1 MRLAGRLGPLAE
13 RQFRLLFAG
22 RTISVLGNAIAPI
35 AIAFAVLDLTGSKS
49 DLGFVL
55 AARALPQVLF
65 LLVGGIW
72 ADRLRRNQ
80 VMVASNVLSGA
91 SQAALAALLL
101 TGAAQLWMLIA
112 LAAAN
117 GVSSAFFFPASI
129 GIVPQTVPAPM
140 LQSANALLRLGLNA
154 TSIVG
159 AAIGGVLV
167 AATSP
172 GAAIAVD
179 AATYFLGALLIG
191 LMSLPASLRME
202 GSHFLG
208 ELAEGWHEFSSR
220 TWLWAI
226 VLQFGLINALTVGS
240 ESVLGP
246 AIAKESLGGAAGWGL
261 ILTFESA
268 GFLVGGLL
276 QLRLRPRRLLLVA
289 TLGVMLGSGLSL
301 ALAVPLALW
310 AVCFLALL
318 AGIGAETFGVNY
330 DTAVQQEIPGD
341 KLSRVSSYDALG
353 SFVLIPLGL
362 ALAGPIAAAIGTST
376 TLYAVAV
383 LNIGAALA
391 VLGVRDVRT
400 LRRVQPAITT
410 S

>member
-1 MRLAGRLGPLAE
+1 MRLAGRLGPLNE

-22 RTISVLGNAIAPI
+22 RTVSFLGNAIAPI
-35 AIAFAVLDLTGSKS
+35 ALAFAVLDLTGSKS

-72 ADRLRRNQ
+72 ADRLPRHH
-80 VMVASNVLSGA
+80 VMVASNLLSGA
-91 SQAALAALLL
+91 SQGALAALLL
-101 TGAAQLWMLIA
+101 TGSARLWMLVA

-117 GVSSAFFFPASI
+117 GVSSAFFFPAST
-129 GIVPQTVPAPM
+129 GIVPQTVPAAM
-140 LQSANALLRLGLNA
+140 LQTANALLRLGLNV
-154 TSIVG
+154 TFIVG

-172 GAAIAVD
+172 GTAIAVD
-179 AATYFLGALLIG
+179 AVTFCLGALLIG
-191 LMSLPASLRME
+191 LMRLPPGLRME

-208 ELAEGWHEFSSR
+208 ELLEGWREFTSR

-226 VLQFGLINALTVGS
+226 VLQFGVVNAAIVGGQQ
-240 ESVLGP
+240 VLGP
-246 AIAKESLGGAAGWGL
+246 TIAKQSLGGPAGWGL
-261 ILTFESA
+261 VLTSQAA
-268 GFLVGGLL
+268 GLVLGGLL

-289 TLGVMLGSGLSL
+289 TLGVLLQTLVML
-301 ALAVPLALW
+301 ALAVPLTLPTVCVC
-310 AVCFLALL
+310 AVLG
-318 AGIGAETFGVNY
+318 GIGIETFGVNW
-330 DTAVQQEIPGD
+330 DTAMQQEIPGE

-362 ALAGPIAAAIGTST
+362 AVAGPVSTVLGTST
-376 TLYAVAV
+376 TLYAVAA
-383 LNIGAALA
+383 LNVGAALA

>member
-22 RTISVLGNAIAPI
+22 RTVSLFGNAIAGI
-35 AIAFAVLDLTGSKS
+35 ALAFAVLDLTGSKS

-55 AARALPQVLF
+55 AARAVPQVLF

-72 ADRLRRNQ
+72 ADRLQRNH
-80 VMVASNVLSGA
+80 VMVASNLLSGT
-91 SQAALAALLL
+91 SQAMLAALLL
-101 TGAAQLWMLIA
+101 TGSAQLWMLIA

-117 GVSSAFFFPASI
+117 GVSSAFFFPAST
-129 GIVPQTVPAPM
+129 GIVPQTVPASM

-154 TSIVG
+154 SYIVG

-172 GAAIAVD
+172 GAAMAVD
-179 AATYFLGALLIG
+179 AATFLLGALLIG
-191 LMSLPASLRME
+191 LMSLPAGLHME
-202 GSHFLG
+202 GSHFLA
-208 ELAEGWHEFSSR
+208 ELAEGWREFASR

-226 VLQFGLINALTVGS
+226 VLQFSVVNAASVGAMQ
-240 ESVLGP
+240 VLGP
-246 AIAKESLGGAAGWGL
+246 TIAKQSLGGAAGWGL
-261 ILTFESA
+261 ILTCQSA
-268 GFLVGGLL
+268 GLVLGGLL

-289 TLGVMLGSGLSL
+289 TFGVLLATPVL
-301 ALAVPLALW
+301 VALAVPLTLA
-310 AVCFLALL
+310 AVAACAVL
-318 AGIGAETFGVNY
+318 AGIGIETFGINW
-330 DTAVQQEIPGD
+330 DTAMQQEVPGE

-353 SFVLIPLGL
+353 SWVLIPLGL
-362 ALAGPIAAAIGTST
+362 ALAGPVSDVLGTST

-383 LNIGAALA
+383 LNVGAALA
-391 VLGVRDVRT
+391 VLGVGDVRT
-400 LRRVQPAITT
+400 LRRVQPAITI

>member
-1 MRLAGRLGPLAE
+1 MKLTGRLGPLAE

-22 RTISVLGNAIAPI
+22 RTVSVLGNAIAPI
-35 AIAFAVLDLTGSKS
+35 ALAFAVLDLTGSKS

-55 AARALPQVLF
+55 AARALPSVLF

-72 ADRLRRNQ
+72 ADRLKRNQ
-80 VMVASNVLSGA
+80 VMVASNIVSGA
-91 SQAALAALLL
+91 SQALLAALLL
-101 TGAAQLWMLIA
+101 TGSAQLWMLIA

-117 GVSSAFFFPASI
+117 GVSTAFFFPASV
-129 GIVPQTVPAPM
+129 GIVPQTVSATM

-154 TSIVG
+154 TTIVG
-159 AAIGGVLV
+159 AAIGGILV

-179 AATYFLGALLIG
+179 AATFFVGALLIG

-202 GSHFLG
+202 GSRFLG
-208 ELAEGWHEFSSR
+208 ELTDGWREFRSR

-226 VLQFGLINALTVGS
+226 VVQFGLVNAAFVGAQ
-240 ESVLGP
+240 SVLGP
-246 AIAKESLGGAAGWGL
+246 AVAKESLGGAAGWGL
-261 ILTFESA
+261 ILTCESA
-268 GFLVGGLL
+268 GLLLGGVL

-289 TLGVMLGSGLSL
+289 TLGVMLGSLVMVG
-301 ALAVPLALW
+301 LAVPLSLA
-310 AVCFLALL
+310 AVCVCALL
-318 AGIGAETFGVNY
+318 AGIGYETFGVNW
-330 DTAVQQEIPGD
+330 DTAIQQEIPVE

-353 SFVLIPLGL
+353 SWVLVPLGL
-362 ALAGPIAAAIGTST
+362 ALAGPIADAIGTST
-376 TLYAVAV
+376 TLYAVAA

-391 VLGVRDVRT
+391 VLSVRQVRT

>member
-22 RTISVLGNAIAPI
+22 RTVSLFGNAIAGI
-35 AIAFAVLDLTGSKS
+35 ALAFAVLDLTGSKS

-55 AARALPQVLF
+55 AARAVPQVLF

-72 ADRLRRNQ
+72 ADRLQRNH
-80 VMVASNVLSGA
+80 VMVASNLLSGA
-91 SQAALAALLL
+91 SQAMLAALLL
-101 TGAAQLWMLIA
+101 TGSAQLWMLIA

-117 GVSSAFFFPASI
+117 GVSSAFFFPAST
-129 GIVPQTVPAPM
+129 GIVPQTVPASM

-154 TSIVG
+154 SYIVG

-172 GAAIAVD
+172 GAAMAVD
-179 AATYFLGALLIG
+179 AATFLLGALLIG
-191 LMSLPASLRME
+191 LMSLPAGLHME
-202 GSHFLG
+202 GSHFLA
-208 ELAEGWHEFSSR
+208 ELAEGWREFASR

-226 VLQFGLINALTVGS
+226 VLQFSVVNAASVGAMQ
-240 ESVLGP
+240 VLGP
-246 AIAKESLGGAAGWGL
+246 TIAKQSLGGAAGWGL
-261 ILTFESA
+261 ILTCQSA
-268 GFLVGGLL
+268 GLVLGGLL

-289 TLGVMLGSGLSL
+289 TFGVLLATPVL
-301 ALAVPLALW
+301 VALAVPLTLA
-310 AVCFLALL
+310 AVAACAVL
-318 AGIGAETFGVNY
+318 AGIGIETFGINW
-330 DTAVQQEIPGD
+330 DTAMQQEVPGE

-353 SFVLIPLGL
+353 SWVLIPLGL
-362 ALAGPIAAAIGTST
+362 ALAGPVSDVLGTST

-383 LNIGAALA
+383 LNVGAALA
-391 VLGVRDVRT
+391 VLGVGDVRT
-400 LRRVQPAITT
+400 LRRVQPAITI